1 MFAEFNGL
9 PLHALV
15 LHAAVVF
22 APLAALAGLAML
34 VPRWRRFVRWPFLVL
49 AAVAL
54 GSVYVARESGEALQA
69 ALGPQVAAGPVGAL
83 IETHQQWA
91 FWLQIAVA
99 VLFVVAAVV
108 VLIVPR
114 VSAGWLMPVALV
126 VVVVSSVAT
135 GWLTYETGEAGATAV
150 WNPTGAVD
158 YSGG

>member
-22 APLAALAGLAML
+22 APLAALAGLSML
-34 VPRWRRFVRWPFLVL
+34 VPRWRPFVRWPFLVL

-54 GSVYVARESGEALQA
+54 VSVFVARQSGEALKSV
-69 ALGPQVAAGPVGAL
+69 LGPQVAASPVGQL
-83 IETHQQWA
+83 IDTHQQWA
-91 FWLQIAVA
+91 MWLQVAVA

-114 VSAGWLMPVALV
+114 VRSGWLLPAALV

-135 GWLTYETGEAGATAV
+135 AWLTYETGEAGSTAV
-150 WNPTGAVD
+150 WNPTGSVD
-158 YSGG
+158 YSTG